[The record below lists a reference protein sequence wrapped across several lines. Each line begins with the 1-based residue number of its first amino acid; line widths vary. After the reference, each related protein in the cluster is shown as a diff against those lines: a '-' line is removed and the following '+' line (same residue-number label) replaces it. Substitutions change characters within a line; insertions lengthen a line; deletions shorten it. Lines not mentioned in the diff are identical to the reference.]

1 MEQNKDL
8 PLELQEN
15 EEVKKEEV
23 KEEAK
28 ETPQHFNFLQKLLVN
43 YAKYL
48 QGKGAQ
54 QPEPNIPTM
63 LIEYNISLSDFVK
76 AAIINK
82 NTSDTDVIEAFV
94 DCSYKFFSII
104 CTQAPQFFE
113 QGHKGMNLLYD
124 DIANNKPETNDLVFS
139 MLRIETEERVNIFI
153 QYAMCYAILKNIQP
167 DITERDIELIF
178 NFKLKNLK

>member
-8 PLELQEN
+8 PLELQET
-15 EEVKKEEV
+15 EEV
-23 KEEAK
+23 KEEIKEETK

-48 QGKGAQ
+48 QGRGQQ
-54 QPEPNIPTM
+54 QPELNIPTM

-82 NTSDTDVIEAFV
+82 NANDTDVIEAFV
-94 DCSYKFFSII
+94 DCNYKFFSII

-124 DIANNKPETNDLVFS
+124 DIITNKPEINDLVFS

-167 DITERDIELIF
+167 NITERDIELIF